1 MTSIEK
7 QIKKLGLVL
16 PNPSTPG
23 GNYSSCNTRGN
34 NVSVAI
40 QFPIKNEEFLYQG
53 KLGADLD
60 TEAGYQA
67 MRLCGLNVLAQINKY
82 FDLENIEGLNHVDI
96 YYRSADNWDDAPKVA
111 NGASDLFV
119 EVLGEKGQ
127 HSRAIIG
134 VHALPRQFSVG
145 LSATLTLRRRIPWIF
160 A

>member
-16 PNPSTPG
+16 PEPSTPG

-34 NVSVAI
+34 HVSVAI
-40 QFPIKNEEFLYQG
+40 QFPIKNGEFLYQG
-53 KLGADLD
+53 KLGAELD

-82 FDLENIEGLNHVDI
+82 FEVEQMEGLLHADI
-96 YYRSADNWDDAPKVA
+96 FYCGAEGWDDAPKVA

-127 HSRAIIG
+127 HARAILG

-145 LSATLTLRRRIPWIF
+145 LAVTLVLRRRIPWIF